1 MLKRK
6 TILLIVLGIL
16 LLVSA
21 INFYTGT
28 TITINGKQLTSM
40 GSYMAAYLGFVIVA
54 VLLVILIP
62 SLFLLALV
70 LTIIFIAFILLFFPM
85 MPIALLLL
93 PAVILAGI
101 VWLVY
106 RMVKNKK

>member
-1 MLKRK
+1 MKRK

>member
-1 MLKRK
+1 MLKKK

-16 LLVSA
+16 LLVSV

-28 TITINGKQLTSM
+28 TITINGKQVTSM
-40 GSYMAAYLGFVIVA
+40 GSFMAAYLGLVIVA
-54 VLLVILIP
+54 VVLVILIP
-62 SLFLLALV
+62 SVFLLALV
-70 LTIIFIAFILLFFPM
+70 LTIIFVVFILLFFPM

-106 RMVKNKK
+106 RMVKKKK